1 MVSWFWLLSCRWCF
15 FVHTYL
21 GKWSNFD
28 SYFVQWVERW
38 NQKTRKVAKIAKSFR
53 VKDSLFKTVVIES
66 KHHGGFGYTC
76 YALFICLIFANNPGR
91 HLQNLTQPKTICF
104 GDYIFSRKTC
114 TRLPAWFGFSRKI
127 HQSSMDN
134 LNHSKGS
141 KLGSKIP
148 MVSRRIHIPRYSL
161 WHVPVCLWLIRV
173 FNFFGW
179 NSSGQSI
186 TGKLPPK
193 TNCHLSWR
201 ILVYQDWFTGL
212 KKILQWRYREW
223 WRWDESWVSLQNVI
237 VSGDSVLF
245 VICIFSREN
254 WAIGYVG
261 MLYWMTREHKRVEH
275 VLIGCCGQALDL
287 EDSVLRQTKSA
298 LQPAFLQRSLFSQQK
313 NMSQYVAC

>member
-1 MVSWFWLLSCRWCF
+1 MIQFWLIFCPMGWTLKPKNQKSCQDCQVFSGERFIVQNSCHWEQASRGIWLYLLC
-15 FVHTYL
+15 FVHMFDL
-21 GKWSNFD
+21 CKQSGKAF
-28 SYFVQWVERW
+28 
-38 NQKTRKVAKIAKSFR
+38 AKSHSAKDHLFR
-53 VKDSLFKTVVIES
+53 RLHIQQENMYSFTSLIW
-66 KHHGGFGYTC
+66 
-76 YALFICLIFANNPGR
+76 LFPC
-91 HLQNLTQPKTICF
+91 
-104 GDYIFSRKTC
+104 
-114 TRLPAWFGFSRKI
+114 KI

-223 WRWDESWVSLQNVI
+223 WRWDESWVSLQNVYPQLLK
-237 VSGDSVLF
+237 VWNDH
-245 VICIFSREN
+245 
-254 WAIGYVG
+254 
-261 MLYWMTREHKRVEH
+261 T
-275 VLIGCCGQALDL
+275 
-287 EDSVLRQTKSA
+287 LRYARTKCLRSTTEPFQTF
-298 LQPAFLQRSLFSQQK
+298 PAKMFIWF
-313 NMSQYVAC
+313 